1 MFHTARTRFF
11 HRGGSSD
18 RIVACLGTTWV
29 IALGFLITITLGVL
43 VSFWQ
48 VETAYWQLG
57 SFLFGI
63 GFSLAYIAAPAT
75 DAESKDIRARLSKL
89 YDALETGKVSPDDLG
104 PRISELRVRQNQLS
118 KTRVQVEADIV
129 AQGTQQRD
137 AEVVKSYVQ
146 DLRSLPQR

>member
-1 MFHTARTRFF
+1 MFHTARTRSF
-11 HRGGSSD
+11 HRGGSID

-29 IALGFLITITLGVL
+29 IALGFLITIILGVL

-63 GFSLAYIAAPAT
+63 GFSLGYIAAPAT

-89 YDALETGKVSPDDLG
+89 YGALETGKVSPDDLG
-104 PRISELRVRQNQLS
+104 PRIRELRARQNQLS

-129 AQGTQQRD
+129 AQGT
-137 AEVVKSYVQ
+137 
-146 DLRSLPQR
+146 